1 MADSSGSARHRLN
14 GSRNADSESAH
25 GGPSTEHWPRS
36 RWWLVWWRW
45 KWRWTGG
52 ETPPMHRGHLP
63 EPPSPIQ
70 PLPSADCAL
79 FPQPEA
85 EKKQKTTE
93 NLPLKNTKEK
103 PEQQRSGHP
112 PPQHL
117 GELLLF
123 SGCSPRPLDIRGS
136 RASRKRWRGR
146 RKKKN
151 TRTRTR
157 RLRSGMSADEDGDSP
172 HCGTGSMSAGAA
184 EETPPPSM
192 RDQTWL
198 LAPSIHGAPVSV
210 RLYLRIRSPR
220 HQWWS
225 ARGWEGRATSGRRF
239 QSKSLEEP
247 SRSVFFVVF
256 FGLDL
261 MQELGRDSWAVLSN
275 IRYAFF

>member
-1 MADSSGSARHRLN
+1 MGALLN
-14 GSRNADSESAH
+14 GWQLRIRPAPAEWESE
-25 GGPSTEHWPRS
+25 
-36 RWWLVWWRW
+36 RWFWIGSWRAFNWTLTSEPVVVGWWRW

-85 EKKQKTTE
+85 EKNKTTTE

-151 TRTRTR
+151 TRTRT
-157 RLRSGMSADEDGDSP
+157 LRSGMSDDEDGDSP

-225 ARGWEGRATSGRRF
+225 ARGWEGRATSGRT
-239 QSKSLEEP
+239 
-247 SRSVFFVVF
+247 
-256 FGLDL
+256 
-261 MQELGRDSWAVLSN
+261 LSE
-275 IRYAFF
+275 

>member
-1 MADSSGSARHRLN
+1 MGALLN
-14 GSRNADSESAH
+14 GWQLRIRPAPAEWESE
-25 GGPSTEHWPRS
+25 
-36 RWWLVWWRW
+36 RWFWIGSWRAFNWTLTSEPVVVGWWRW

-85 EKKQKTTE
+85 EKKQTTTE

-146 RKKKN
+146 RKKKKY
-151 TRTRTR
+151 THTHTQAAQRDEWWWGRGLTSLRDWLHVCGGCGGDAAAVYAGSDMVISPIHPRCSRLCAALPSDTLSSPPVVKCEGMR
-157 RLRSGMSADEDGDSP
+157 R
-172 HCGTGSMSAGAA
+172 
-184 EETPPPSM
+184 
-192 RDQTWL
+192 
-198 LAPSIHGAPVSV
+198 
-210 RLYLRIRSPR
+210 
-220 HQWWS
+220 
-225 ARGWEGRATSGRRF
+225 
-239 QSKSLEEP
+239 
-247 SRSVFFVVF
+247 SRNF
-256 FGLDL
+256 
-261 MQELGRDSWAVLSN
+261 R
-275 IRYAFF
+275 